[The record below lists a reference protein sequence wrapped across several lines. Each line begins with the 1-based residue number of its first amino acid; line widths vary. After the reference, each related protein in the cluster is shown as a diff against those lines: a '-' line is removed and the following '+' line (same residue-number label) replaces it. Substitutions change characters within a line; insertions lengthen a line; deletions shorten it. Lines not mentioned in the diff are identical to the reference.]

1 MGTDI
6 TDYQAK
12 YFAHLLTRKIP
23 SNDKEKLITTILDA
37 QVEPKPHQIDAALF
51 AFRSP
56 FASGAILADE
66 VGLGKTIEA
75 GLVIAQKWAEGKRRI
90 LIICPS
96 SCLLYT
102 SPSPRDS

>member
-1 MGTDI
+1 MGLDI

-56 FASGAILADE
+56 FANGAILADE
-66 VGLGKTIEA
+66 VCLG
-75 GLVIAQKWAEGKRRI
+75 
-90 LIICPS
+90 
-96 SCLLYT
+96 
-102 SPSPRDS
+102 